1 MILVFGIV
9 CTGIAA
15 IAVNSITPVWQASA
29 TVLVPAGRGSLT
41 ALADSDTGG
50 AENQGYFNAQ
60 LQVMASHRLAEI
72 VITKLGLLQ
81 QADYQLARTDGRS
94 WLPGYFST
102 DDSLQMADPLRV
114 ATNIYLDRLSIKQV
128 DRTPAINVSVK
139 SSDPKLAVAIA
150 NAHAEAYLIYTS
162 RQTEAAELA
171 TDFALKWMSD
181 RLDALLE
188 QLETAEQRLQLARQ
202 RQEVNIESKVPQN
215 VDIAT
220 QRLEAARRELAIAK
234 AAYLE
239 VYQGRAVPRKDLDQ
253 IPAIVE
259 NEFVLAL
266 EQEFADAK
274 VHMAAMIEQLGRDDL
289 NTLQA
294 EWDQIA
300 AREAVNAQK
309 LRVAERIRA
318 DYETAREYEAE
329 TTRAQQNLNSA
340 NVNQSELATLQQEV
354 DLQRELYYLFYELIN
369 ETAQTVDINTM
380 GAQIIAPAML
390 PRVPVAPRKFLIIF
404 LTLVIGLL
412 IGALAALIYAAR
424 KSDGALHS
432 IHDVE
437 AIIGVPLLG
446 VVPPIQAA
454 DLAFDQSTIVLRK
467 DSKGMVAITT
477 GIARDCPAKASR
489 IIYVTSTADGEGK
502 STVATNLALAFAGKE
517 RVLLIDADIRK
528 TVLPGLPVAPGYQG
542 LTELLA
548 DRAALKDVIKP
559 GEQER
564 VDLMSAGLGTADPL
578 PLLSSSRVDSMFRV
592 LSQRYDRIIVDGPA
606 VGAVD
611 DSILLARH
619 ANSIVFVTRCDNTAV
634 VQVRGALERLR
645 HAGIRITG
653 LVLNH
658 MDRRKTSMSLWAHS
672 EVTNIS
678 APASALKD
686 QNFSQVMQ

>member
-1 MILVFGIV
+1 
-9 CTGIAA
+9 
-15 IAVNSITPVWQASA
+15 
-29 TVLVPAGRGSLT
+29 
-41 ALADSDTGG
+41 
-50 AENQGYFNAQ
+50 
-60 LQVMASHRLAEI
+60 
-72 VITKLGLLQ
+72 
-81 QADYQLARTDGRS
+81 
-94 WLPGYFST
+94 
-102 DDSLQMADPLRV
+102 
-114 ATNIYLDRLSIKQV
+114 
-128 DRTPAINVSVK
+128 
-139 SSDPKLAVAIA
+139 
-150 NAHAEAYLIYTS
+150 
-162 RQTEAAELA
+162 
-171 TDFALKWMSD
+171 
-181 RLDALLE
+181 
-188 QLETAEQRLQLARQ
+188 
-202 RQEVNIESKVPQN
+202 
-215 VDIAT
+215 
-220 QRLEAARRELAIAK
+220 
-234 AAYLE
+234 
-239 VYQGRAVPRKDLDQ
+239 
-253 IPAIVE
+253 
-259 NEFVLAL
+259 
-266 EQEFADAK
+266 
-274 VHMAAMIEQLGRDDL
+274 
-289 NTLQA
+289 
-294 EWDQIA
+294 
-300 AREAVNAQK
+300 
-309 LRVAERIRA
+309 
-318 DYETAREYEAE
+318 
-329 TTRAQQNLNSA
+329 
-340 NVNQSELATLQQEV
+340 
-354 DLQRELYYLFYELIN
+354 
-369 ETAQTVDINTM
+369 
-380 GAQIIAPAML
+380 
-390 PRVPVAPRKFLIIF
+390 
-404 LTLVIGLL
+404 
-412 IGALAALIYAAR
+412 
-424 KSDGALHS
+424 
-432 IHDVE
+432 
-437 AIIGVPLLG
+437 VPLLG

-634 VQVRGALERLR
+634 VQVRRSLERLR

-678 APASALKD
+678 APASVLKD
-686 QNFSQVMQ
+686 QNLSQVMQ